1 MNILTFDTEEWYIEK
16 AFNGGRSE
24 RYQTFDRYM
33 KSILDLLDE
42 QKLKATFFCVGG
54 LAKEFP
60 EVVRSIADKGHE
72 IGCHSNIHNFL
83 YAMDR
88 ETLKADTEAA
98 VKSLEDVTGKK
109 VISYRAPAFSIG
121 EKNKWAFEV
130 LAECGIERDASIYPA
145 VRDFGGFAGFPAD
158 KPCIVKVGDAT
169 LKEFPV
175 SLTTLAG
182 RQMAYSGGGYF
193 RFFPLGFIKSTMKES
208 DYVMTYFHISDLEH
222 HPYKLLEKD
231 VYESYY
237 KQSGTLINRFVKMVK
252 KSLGSRS
259 AFDKMCDLVR
269 SFDYENLDKADKIID
284 WKKTKVV
291 EL

>member
-193 RFFPLGFIKSTMKES
+193 RFFPLGFIKRTMRKS
-208 DYVMTYFHISDLEH
+208 DYAMTYFHISDLEN
-222 HPYKLLEKD
+222 HPYKLLERD

-237 KQSGTLINRFVKMVK
+237 KQSGTLKNRFVKMVK
-252 KSLGSRS
+252 KSLGSRG
-259 AFDKMCDLVR
+259 AFDKMCDLLR
-269 SFDYENLDKADKIID
+269 SFDYMNLEEADKKINWEIMR
-284 WKKTKVV
+284 VV

>member
-16 AFNGGRSE
+16 TYQSGSNE
-24 RYQTFDRYM
+24 RYQTFDRYQNA
-33 KSILDLLDE
+33 ILDLLDE

-54 LAKEFP
+54 LAHEFP
-60 EVVRSIADKGHE
+60 EVVRQIAERGHE

-88 ETLKADTEAA
+88 EALKADTQTAI
-98 VKSLEDVTGKK
+98 KSLEDVAGKR

-158 KPCIVKVGDAT
+158 KPCIVKVGDVT

-182 RQMAYSGGGYF
+182 RQIAYSGGGYF
-193 RFFPLGFIKSTMKES
+193 RFFPLGFIKKTMKAS

-222 HPYKLLEKD
+222 HPYKMMSREA
-231 VYESYY
+231 YESYF
-237 KQSGTLINRFVKMVK
+237 KQPGTFKNRFTRMMKRCI
-252 KSLGSRS
+252 GSS
-259 AFDKMCDLVR
+259 GAFDKMCNLVR
-269 SFDYENLDKADKIID
+269 AFDYVNLEEADKAID
-284 WKKTKVV
+284 WNEAKVV
-291 EL
+291 EV